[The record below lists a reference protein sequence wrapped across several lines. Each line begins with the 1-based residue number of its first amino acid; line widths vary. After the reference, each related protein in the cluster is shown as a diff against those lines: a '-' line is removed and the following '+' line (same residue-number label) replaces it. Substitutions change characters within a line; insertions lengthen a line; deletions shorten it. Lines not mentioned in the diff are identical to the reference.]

1 MDSKN
6 VLVLD
11 SETETCLRITFL
23 LKLAGCMVTTV
34 KKAEEAINC
43 IANRQV
49 SSQQFDLLVISNYM
63 PYISNPKIF
72 IEIIKIG
79 FSIPILFVDRGE
91 KGKNLIRLTI
101 ENFKGCSISLCKPED
116 IIKIVHQN
124 LAGKK
129 NNVTWTREEKK
140 VRGEALLTSS
150 GRNKGE

>member
-1 MDSKN
+1 
-6 VLVLD
+6 
-11 SETETCLRITFL
+11 
-23 LKLAGCMVTTV
+23 
-34 KKAEEAINC
+34 
-43 IANRQV
+43 
-49 SSQQFDLLVISNYM
+49 
-63 PYISNPKIF
+63 
-72 IEIIKIG
+72 
-79 FSIPILFVDRGE
+79 
-91 KGKNLIRLTI
+91 LTI